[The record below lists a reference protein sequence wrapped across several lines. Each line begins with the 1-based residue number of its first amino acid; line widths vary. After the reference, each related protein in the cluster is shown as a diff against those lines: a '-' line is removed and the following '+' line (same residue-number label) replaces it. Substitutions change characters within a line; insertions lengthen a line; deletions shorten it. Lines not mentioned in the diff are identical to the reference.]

1 MLCSS
6 AGLPLICQLASA
18 ASVPFLPAGIE
29 REPHVERMPDKYQ
42 NCHIRWRMPASPMS
56 SDRTGTSVAMT
67 PLSRA
72 GLPSEGADMP
82 CNSAEL
88 LWTRQSSQL
97 LLSLPSSL
105 RRWIATLMRGGALSS
120 AETGTLGTPASKS
133 SAEVPFYGAD
143 LHSSPLLRPDTPSY
157 TGTSIIG
164 LPALQE
170 A

>member
-6 AGLPLICQLASA
+6 AGLPLTCQLASA

-120 AETGTLGTPASKS
+120 VRTDTSGGECLHHRCQVQKCPFTVQICTHRRYYGQIPPPTPAQ
-133 SAEVPFYGAD
+133 
-143 LHSSPLLRPDTPSY
+143 PS
-157 TGTSIIG
+157 
-164 LPALQE
+164 
-170 A
+170 